1 MPALIPS
8 VRSQAMWHV
17 KSSDILFGVMLRSV
31 QAKRKSQRTC
41 RQFEHTL
48 SFFSV
53 WSKRGSSL
61 EQGDKWPTGQS
72 NGLYLWALSQRANCM
87 TNTGCNLGLLWAQGG
102 QSAFTA
108 GDLSQWMGL
117 CGWLKWVHWERPFS
131 EIWSFFLAT
140 LLLGELAGSS
150 RVPHSLLSFPSL
162 SLCSLLPFRYVE
174 MKEKGCN
181 LLKAVRRFHADIW

>member
-102 QSAFTA
+102 GSRHSLRAISLSGWACVGGWSGYTGKGHSQRSGHFSWPLFYWGSSLAAAGFPTRSLAFLLSPSALFCRS
-108 GDLSQWMGL
+108 DM
-117 CGWLKWVHWERPFS
+117 LKWR
-131 EIWSFFLAT
+131 
-140 LLLGELAGSS
+140 
-150 RVPHSLLSFPSL
+150 
-162 SLCSLLPFRYVE
+162 
-174 MKEKGCN
+174 K
-181 LLKAVRRFHADIW
+181 KAVIY

>member
-102 QSAFTA
+102 AVVIH
-108 GDLSQWMGL
+108 
-117 CGWLKWVHWERPFS
+117 CGR
-131 EIWSFFLAT
+131 
-140 LLLGELAGSS
+140 
-150 RVPHSLLSFPSL
+150 SL
-162 SLCSLLPFRYVE
+162 SVDGLVWVVE
-174 MKEKGCN
+174 VGT
-181 LLKAVRRFHADIW
+181 LGKAILRDLVIFLGHSFIGGARWQQPGSPLAP